1 MHRLWLVKKH
11 SVIDFVENVL
21 CTHVHR
27 VVCLGGFWVP
37 AVIAAQLGHFYTHK
51 HTEKTSGLGSVKPS
65 NYWGALLTLQGV
77 PGEAQLADDV
87 AGDVRL
93 DALALLGMA
102 LSCLQQVVELLGV
115 ELLKPRRDSQS
126 QRRRNESD
134 IKLAFMLVASF
145 VLMLWL
151 RATFCCCCCF
161 ITWLCSG
168 WFNFLES
175 ILTHNQA

>member
-1 MHRLWLVKKH
+1 M
-11 SVIDFVENVL
+11 DFVENVL
-21 CTHVHR
+21 CTHIHR
-27 VVCLGGFWVP
+27 VVRLGGFWVT

-51 HTEKTSGLGSVKPS
+51 HTEKTSGLGSVKP
-65 NYWGALLTLQGV
+65 NYRRGALLTLQGV

-93 DALALLGMA
+93 DTLALLGMA
-102 LSCLQQVVELLGV
+102 FSCLQQVVELLGV

-126 QRRRNESD
+126 RAGHQRRGNESD
-134 IKLAFMLVASF
+134 IKLAFMLVTSF

-151 RATFCCCCCF
+151 QATFYCGCCF

-168 WFNFLES
+168 
-175 ILTHNQA
+175 